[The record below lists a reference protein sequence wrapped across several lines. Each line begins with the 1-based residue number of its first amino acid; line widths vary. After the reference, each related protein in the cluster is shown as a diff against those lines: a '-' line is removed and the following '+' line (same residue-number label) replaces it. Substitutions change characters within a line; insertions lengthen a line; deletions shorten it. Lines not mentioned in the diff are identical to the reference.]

1 MYVNRHPSSVENAPS
16 AAVGLFLYGR
26 GVVAIDD
33 GRTKID
39 FEKTADE
46 VHEYWKT
53 LLDKL

>member
-1 MYVNRHPSSVENAPS
+1 VENAPS